1 LKGDGNGSF
10 ASMSIAKS
18 GFFVKGDGK
27 ALAVVHTANNEDI
40 FVATQNNDS
49 VMVYRKKPVSGVSNT
64 KWINLNPDD
73 FCADI
78 TYKNDRK
85 RRIEFYYGSTY
96 LSQSSRRMPLD
107 KNVSK
112 IVIINFKGVKREVL

>member
-1 LKGDGNGSF
+1 
-10 ASMSIAKS
+10 MSIAKS